1 MIGQDEEEGPTEA
14 LPLSGENRTRH
25 RDANPTKSA
34 PARALGG
41 RAHTRPPDASSKLG
55 PGGDAAGDSA
65 AADWARL
72 KCRVMR
78 ELVNSR

>member
-1 MIGQDEEEGPTEA
+1 MIGPDEEEGPTEA

-34 PARALGG
+34 PARAPP
-41 RAHTRPPDASSKLG
+41 HTHASPDASCKLG
-55 PGGDAAGDSA
+55 PGGDVAGDSA

-72 KCRVMR
+72 KRRVMR